1 MFLAYNN
8 LIPSVNSAG
17 DNYET
22 KTRKYLND
30 ISKDAP
36 KFLAYIEIYDISHKL
51 SDELTKDEN
60 IHPAICSGSLI
71 NTQYVLT

>member
-8 LIPSVNSAG
+8 LIPSVNNE

-22 KTRKYLND
+22 LTRKYLND

-36 KFLAYIEIYDISHKL
+36 KFLAYIEIYDISYNL
-51 SDELTKDEN
+51 SNVFNNDKN
-60 IHPAICSGSLI
+60 YVPALCSGSLI

>member
-8 LIPSVNSAG
+8 LIPSVNNE

-22 KTRKYLND
+22 LTRKYLND

-36 KFLAYIEIYDISHKL
+36 KFLAYIEIYDISHNL
-51 SDELTKDEN
+51 SDKFTKNEN
-60 IHPAICSGSLI
+60 ILPAICSGSLI